1 VNVDTALYL
10 PPFAAD
16 QPQLVKDYTYL
27 RVLEQGIRYKWF
39 QNGVFIDSTNEGA
52 LLIPSNGVYSVV
64 LTDLN
69 GCEVMSNSITIE
81 DIEAVSLFPNP
92 VSGQTTIR
100 IGIRYD
106 AYWNYAIRDVSGRV
120 LIAGISEQN
129 TQSIDLSYLS
139 KGQYY
144 LHVQMNRDN
153 EPISK
158 VIKLLK
164 Q

>member
-1 VNVDTALYL
+1 
-10 PPFAAD
+10 
-16 QPQLVKDYTYL
+16 
-27 RVLEQGIRYKWF
+27 
-39 QNGVFIDSTNEGA
+39 
-52 LLIPSNGVYSVV
+52 
-64 LTDLN
+64 
-69 GCEVMSNSITIE
+69 
-81 DIEAVSLFPNP
+81 VSLFPNP

-100 IGIRYD
+100 IGISYD

-153 EPISK
+153 ETISK